1 MFQLVHFKKKNNI
14 FENFYDT
21 RSQNYTKNLLSCC
34 WEMCVLEVAWMD
46 FAYIYFAY
54 WMSCNYINI
63 VF

>member
-1 MFQLVHFKKKNNI
+1 
-14 FENFYDT
+14 
-21 RSQNYTKNLLSCC
+21 
-34 WEMCVLEVAWMD
+34 MCVLEVAWMD